1 MRPFQLDSSM
11 TTMRGTFY
19 PTGWTVLMFPGER
32 QARDAAA
39 LLARNGVGED
49 AMMFLTPQDVRD
61 DLVDATGDDQPMP
74 SAGSE
79 GDTVRKFTEL
89 AAQGHHGLMVHTPS
103 QEEADR
109 VKALLQDAPIS
120 YGQRYRKLVIE
131 DVVS

>member
-1 MRPFQLDSSM
+1 M

-19 PTGWTVLMFPGER
+19 PTGWTVLMFPGEQ
-32 QARDAAA
+32 QARDAAE
-39 LLARNGVGED
+39 LLARHGMADD

-61 DLVDATGDDQPMP
+61 DLVNATGDDKPMP

-89 AAQGHHGLMVHTPS
+89 AAQGHHGLMVHTPD
-103 QEEADR
+103 QEQADR

-131 DVVS
+131 DVVT